1 MRVILL
7 SNTNQG
13 IIGPV
18 VVSAIVA
25 GVLMVGGFFMLGI
38 PGALYAGLAEI
49 VVAPMLGQPIGSLTD
64 GDRAL
69 GIALLMTLI
78 VPPILPVAQLG
89 LMLANRSAHWSIQVL
104 VALAALYIW
113 SCAIVLYITLNPL

>member
-1 MRVILL
+1 MAET
-7 SNTNQG
+7 SQS

-25 GVLMVGGFFMLGI
+25 GVLIVGGFFMFGI

-49 VVAPMLGQPIGSLTD
+49 VVAPLLGQPIGSLTAD
-64 GDRAL
+64 DRAL
-69 GIALLMTLI
+69 GIAFLLTLI
-78 VPPILPVAQLG
+78 VPPVLPVAQLG
-89 LMLANRSAHWSIQVL
+89 LMLANRNAHWAVQAL
-104 VALAALYIW
+104 VALLALYVW